1 MFLGPLETILTSL
14 SSQFILVWLL
24 DFLIFFYFSSCWLS
38 CWIEVVVSSFSSTRM
53 DGWGIRKRLPLN
65 TSFHIFLFHYID
77 MLFLVPFKR
86 QNLSICFT
94 GMVDQASFLN
104 SDRKVRKF
112 KLGRARTIHR
122 TVWERVNL
130 EVENG
135 DKCSLYIDN
144 GAAVAATMPVQE
156 TENESLMMETS
167 NVSQPESLPL
177 SEVGHVS
184 LLFCFHCEFFIVIL
198 KDSKCLSN
206 NFFLVRLKP

>member
-1 MFLGPLETILTSL
+1 MFLGPLETILTSR

-53 DGWGIRKRLPLN
+53 DGWRIRKRLPLN
-65 TSFHIFLFHYID
+65 TSYFSFSLYRYAIFSPLKETKFEHMLYWNGGPSILF
-77 MLFLVPFKR
+77 
-86 QNLSICFT
+86 
-94 GMVDQASFLN
+94 
-104 SDRKVRKF
+104 KF
-112 KLGRARTIHR
+112 WPQSEKIQIRARPKIHR

-206 NFFLVRLKP
+206 NFFFVRLKP